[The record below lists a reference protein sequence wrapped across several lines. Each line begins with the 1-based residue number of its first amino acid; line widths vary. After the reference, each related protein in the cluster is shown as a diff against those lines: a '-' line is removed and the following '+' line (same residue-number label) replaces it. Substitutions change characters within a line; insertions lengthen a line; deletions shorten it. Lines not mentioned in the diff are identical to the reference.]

1 MIETFVIMTEQTQ
14 FLHLKN
20 NHIKKGQKL
29 FKIDVRYS
37 TITEAETEKDFVFV
51 NDKPI
56 TVIKVKLEPY
66 MAYVS
71 AISKKMA
78 LRKFTKSINKEL
90 EKQQSINTFL
100 V

>member
-1 MIETFVIMTEQTQ
+1 MTEQPQ

-29 FKIDVRYS
+29 FTIDVRYS
-37 TITEAETEKDFVFV
+37 TITEAETEEDFVFV
-51 NDKPI
+51 NDKPV

-71 AISKKMA
+71 AINKKVA
-78 LRKFTKSINKEL
+78 LSKFTKSIKKEL
-90 EKQQSINTFL
+90 EKQQSINTF
-100 V
+100 